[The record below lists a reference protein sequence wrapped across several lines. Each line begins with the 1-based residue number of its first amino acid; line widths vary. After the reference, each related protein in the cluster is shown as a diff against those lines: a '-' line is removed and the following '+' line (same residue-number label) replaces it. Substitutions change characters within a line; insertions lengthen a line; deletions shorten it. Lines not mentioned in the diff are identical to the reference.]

1 MEPLN
6 KLTADGACRTVFSND
21 VSFASFYNAAIFEGK
36 QIIHPDRLVRY
47 ENDISFIINDSK
59 RAEDKKRR
67 RNIVVKSDINGI
79 YCILGVEHQ
88 SSVDQAMVVRCAIYE
103 MLEYLKQLENKEYKR
118 LVPQIMVAFYTG
130 PKKWNV
136 PVKLSDYFEIPEE
149 LKKYFNDWKIILVD
163 VKEMDTSKIK
173 DEQTRYFIEAIQ
185 AMYKGDY
192 IKLHQK
198 RKMNT
203 NNLIY
208 AAIITGSLDM
218 IKDIV
223 EGGEMA
229 MCKAMDQLFQRFEN
243 QGIEKGKLNT
253 LKEQLK
259 VKLGTISSPLEKQLT
274 NTSLEKLNVLTL
286 NIFNVRN
293 EEDKHILN
301 TMFILFYLFYVFH
314 LLNLEF
320 LLDKFLVLFYRVH
333 K

>member
-36 QIIHPDRLVRY
+36 QIIHPERLVRY
-47 ENDISFIINDSK
+47 ENHISFLINDSK

-67 RNIVVKSDINGI
+67 RDIVVKSDINGI
-79 YCILGVEHQ
+79 YCLLGIEHQ
-88 SSVDQAMVVRCAIYE
+88 SSIDETMVIRCGIYE
-103 MLEYLKQLENKEYKR
+103 MLEYLKQAENKEYKR
-118 LVPQIMVAFYTG
+118 LVPQIIVVLYTG
-130 PKKWNV
+130 PKKWNG
-136 PVKLSDYFEIPEE
+136 PLKLSDYFEIPEE

-223 EGGEMA
+223 EGDEMD
-229 MCKAMDQLFQRFEN
+229 MCEGMERMAEGFRSEGRT
-243 QGIEKGKLNT
+243 QGREEGILVGRVEGKLEEKQNT
-253 LKEQLK
+253 LLMQLRC
-259 VKLGTISSPLEKQLT
+259 KLGDLSKETENTIRSST
-274 NTSLEKLNVLTL
+274 MEKLNKLTVSIFDIQSENDVLKL
-286 NIFNVRN
+286 I
-293 EEDKHILN
+293 H
-301 TMFILFYLFYVFH
+301 
-314 LLNLEF
+314 
-320 LLDKFLVLFYRVH
+320 
-333 K
+333 

>member
-1 MEPLN
+1 MI
-6 KLTADGACRTVFSND
+6 LTNNLTPDSACRTFFSND
-21 VSFASFYNAAIFEGK
+21 IYFASFSNAILFDGK
-36 QIIHPDRLVRY
+36 QVIRPERLVRY
-47 ENDISFIINDSK
+47 ENDMSLIIDDTKS
-59 RAEDKKRR
+59 AEDKKRR
-67 RNIVVKSDINGI
+67 RDIVVKSDINGI
-79 YCILGVEHQ
+79 YCILGIEHQ
-88 SSVDQAMVVRCAIYE
+88 SSIDETMVIRCGIYE
-103 MLEYLKQLENKEYKR
+103 MLEYLKQVENKEYKR

-136 PVKLSDYFEIPEE
+136 PVKLSDYFEILEE

-223 EGGEMA
+223 EGDEMD
-229 MCKAMDQLFQRFEN
+229 MCEGMERMAEGFRSEGREE
-243 QGIEKGKLNT
+243 GILVGRNEGKLEEKQNT
-253 LKEQLK
+253 LLMQLRC
-259 VKLGTISSPLEKQLT
+259 KLGDLSKETENTIRSST
-274 NTSLEKLNVLTL
+274 MEKLNKLTVSIFDIQSENDVLKL
-286 NIFNVRN
+286 I
-293 EEDKHILN
+293 H
-301 TMFILFYLFYVFH
+301 
-314 LLNLEF
+314 
-320 LLDKFLVLFYRVH
+320 
-333 K
+333 

>member
-67 RNIVVKSDINGI
+67 RDIVVKSDINGI
-79 YCILGVEHQ
+79 YCLLGIEHQ
-88 SSVDQAMVVRCAIYE
+88 SSIDETMVIRCGIYE
-103 MLEYLKQLENKEYKR
+103 MLEYLKQAENKKYKR
-118 LVPQIMVAFYTG
+118 LVPQIIVVLYTG
-130 PKKWNV
+130 PKKWNS

-223 EGGEMA
+223 EGDEIDMCEGMERMA
-229 MCKAMDQLFQRFEN
+229 EGFRSEGREE
-243 QGIEKGKLNT
+243 GILVGRAEGKLEEKQNT
-253 LKEQLK
+253 LLTLLTC
-259 VKLGTISSPLEKQLT
+259 KLGNLSKETENTIRSST
-274 NTSLEKLNVLTL
+274 MEKLNKLTVSVFDIQSENDVLR
-286 NIFNVRN
+286 II
-293 EEDKHILN
+293 H
-301 TMFILFYLFYVFH
+301 
-314 LLNLEF
+314 
-320 LLDKFLVLFYRVH
+320 
-333 K
+333 

>member
-1 MEPLN
+1 MIPIN
-6 KLTADGACRTVFSND
+6 KVTSDSACRTFLSND
-21 VSFASFYNAAIFEGK
+21 VSFASFINAVVFEGE
-36 QIIHPDRLVRY
+36 QLIHPENLVYY
-47 ENDISFIINDSK
+47 ENDTAFIINDLK

-67 RNIVVKSDINGI
+67 RDIVVKSDINGI
-79 YCILGVEHQ
+79 YCILGVGHQ

-223 EGGEMA
+223 EGDEMD
-229 MCKAMDQLFQRFEN
+229 MCEGMERMAEGFRSEGRT
-243 QGIEKGKLNT
+243 QGREEGILVGRVEGKLEEKQNM
-253 LKEQLK
+253 LNELLK
-259 VKLGTISSPLEKQLT
+259 VKLGSLSSNLEKQLS
-274 NTSLEKLNVLTL
+274 NTSIEKLNVLTRY
-286 NIFNVRN
+286 IFNVNN
-293 EEDKHILN
+293 ED
-301 TMFILFYLFYVFH
+301 
-314 LLNLEF
+314 
-320 LLDKFLVLFYRVH
+320 DVLRIIH
-333 K
+333 

>member
-67 RNIVVKSDINGI
+67 RDIVVKSDINGI
-79 YCILGVEHQ
+79 YCILGIEHQ
-88 SSVDQAMVVRCAIYE
+88 SSIDETMVIRCGIYE
-103 MLEYLKQLENKEYKR
+103 MLEYLKQAENKEYKR
-118 LVPQIMVAFYTG
+118 LVPQIIVVLYTG
-130 PKKWNV
+130 PKKWNS

-223 EGGEMA
+223 EGDEMD
-229 MCKAMDQLFQRFEN
+229 MCEGMERMAEGFRSEGREE
-243 QGIEKGKLNT
+243 GILVGRNEGKLEEKQNT
-253 LKEQLK
+253 LLMQLRC
-259 VKLGTISSPLEKQLT
+259 KLGDLSKETENTIRSST
-274 NTSLEKLNVLTL
+274 MEKLNKLTVSIFDIQSENDVLKL
-286 NIFNVRN
+286 I
-293 EEDKHILN
+293 H
-301 TMFILFYLFYVFH
+301 
-314 LLNLEF
+314 
-320 LLDKFLVLFYRVH
+320 
-333 K
+333 

>member
-1 MEPLN
+1 MIPIN
-6 KLTADGACRTVFSND
+6 KVTSDSVCRTFLSND
-21 VSFASFYNAAIFEGK
+21 VSFASFINAVVFEGE
-36 QIIHPDRLVRY
+36 QLIRPENLVRY
-47 ENDISFIINDSK
+47 ENDTAFIINDSK
-59 RAEDKKRR
+59 RIEDKKRR
-67 RNIVVKSDINGI
+67 RDIVVKSDINGI

-88 SSVDQAMVVRCAIYE
+88 SSVDQAMVVRCVIYE

-223 EGGEMA
+223 EGDEMDMCEGMERMAEGFRKEGEA
-229 MCKAMDQLFQRFEN
+229 RGE
-243 QGIEKGKLNT
+243 
-253 LKEQLK
+253 LKEKQNMLNELLK
-259 VKLGTISSPLEKQLT
+259 VKLGSLSSNLEKQLS
-274 NTSLEKLNVLTL
+274 NTSIEKLNVLTRH
-286 NIFNVRN
+286 IFNVNN
-293 EEDKHILN
+293 EED
-301 TMFILFYLFYVFH
+301 
-314 LLNLEF
+314 
-320 LLDKFLVLFYRVH
+320 VL
-333 K
+333 KLIN

>member
-67 RNIVVKSDINGI
+67 RDIVVKSDINGI
-79 YCILGVEHQ
+79 YCILGIEHQ
-88 SSVDQAMVVRCAIYE
+88 SSIDETMVIRCGIYE
-103 MLEYLKQLENKEYKR
+103 MLEYLKQAENKKYKR
-118 LVPQIMVAFYTG
+118 LVPQIIVVLYTG
-130 PKKWNV
+130 PKKWNG

-223 EGGEMA
+223 EGDEIDMCEGMERMA
-229 MCKAMDQLFQRFEN
+229 EGFRSEGREE
-243 QGIEKGKLNT
+243 GILVGRNEGKLEEKQNT
-253 LKEQLK
+253 LLTLLTC
-259 VKLGTISSPLEKQLT
+259 KLGNLSKETENTIRSST
-274 NTSLEKLNVLTL
+274 MEKLNKLTVSIFDIQSENDVLKL
-286 NIFNVRN
+286 I
-293 EEDKHILN
+293 H
-301 TMFILFYLFYVFH
+301 
-314 LLNLEF
+314 
-320 LLDKFLVLFYRVH
+320 
-333 K
+333 

>member
-67 RNIVVKSDINGI
+67 RDIVVKSDINGI
-79 YCILGVEHQ
+79 YCILGIEHQ
-88 SSVDQAMVVRCAIYE
+88 SSIDETMVIRCGIYE
-103 MLEYLKQLENKEYKR
+103 MLEYLKQAENKEYKR
-118 LVPQIMVAFYTG
+118 LVPQIIVVLYTG
-130 PKKWNV
+130 PKKWNG

-208 AAIITGSLDM
+208 VAIITGSLDM

-223 EGGEMA
+223 EGDEMD
-229 MCKAMDQLFQRFEN
+229 MCEGMERMAEGFRSEGREE
-243 QGIEKGKLNT
+243 GILVGRNEGKLEEKQNT
-253 LKEQLK
+253 LLMQLRC
-259 VKLGTISSPLEKQLT
+259 KLGDLSKETENTIRSST
-274 NTSLEKLNVLTL
+274 MEKLNKLTVSIFDIQSENDVLKL
-286 NIFNVRN
+286 I
-293 EEDKHILN
+293 H
-301 TMFILFYLFYVFH
+301 
-314 LLNLEF
+314 
-320 LLDKFLVLFYRVH
+320 
-333 K
+333 

>member
-36 QIIHPDRLVRY
+36 QIIHPERLVRY

-59 RAEDKKRR
+59 RVEDKKRR
-67 RNIVVKSDINGI
+67 RDIVVKSDINGI
-79 YCILGVEHQ
+79 YCLLGIEHQ
-88 SSVDQAMVVRCAIYE
+88 SSIDETMVIRCGIYE

-130 PKKWNV
+130 PKKWNG
-136 PVKLSDYFEIPEE
+136 PLKLSDYFEIPEE

-223 EGGEMA
+223 EGDEIDMCEGMERMA
-229 MCKAMDQLFQRFEN
+229 EGFRSEGRT
-243 QGIEKGKLNT
+243 QGREEGILVGRAEGKLEEKQNT
-253 LKEQLK
+253 LLTLLTC
-259 VKLGTISSPLEKQLT
+259 KLGNLSKETENTIRSST
-274 NTSLEKLNVLTL
+274 MEKLNKLTVSVFDIQSENDVLR
-286 NIFNVRN
+286 II
-293 EEDKHILN
+293 H
-301 TMFILFYLFYVFH
+301 
-314 LLNLEF
+314 
-320 LLDKFLVLFYRVH
+320 
-333 K
+333 

>member
-1 MEPLN
+1 MIPIN
-6 KLTADGACRTVFSND
+6 KVTSDSACRTFLSND
-21 VSFASFYNAAIFEGK
+21 VSFASFINAVVFEGE
-36 QIIHPDRLVRY
+36 QLIHPENLVYY
-47 ENDISFIINDSK
+47 ENDTAFIINDLK

-67 RNIVVKSDINGI
+67 RDIVVKSDINGI
-79 YCILGVEHQ
+79 YCILGVGHQ

-223 EGGEMA
+223 EGDEMD
-229 MCKAMDQLFQRFEN
+229 MCEGMERMAEGFRNE
-243 QGIEKGKLNT
+243 GRSEGKLEEKRST
-253 LKEQLK
+253 LKEQLEI
-259 VKLGTISSPLEKQLT
+259 KLGTISNNLELQLT
-274 NTSLEKLNVLTL
+274 NATLEKLNILTR
-286 NIFNVRN
+286 NIFNITN
-293 EEDKHILN
+293 EED
-301 TMFILFYLFYVFH
+301 
-314 LLNLEF
+314 
-320 LLDKFLVLFYRVH
+320 VL
-333 K
+333 KIIN

>member
-1 MEPLN
+1 MIPIN
-6 KLTADGACRTVFSND
+6 KVTSDSACRTFLSND

-67 RNIVVKSDINGI
+67 RDIVVKSDINGI
-79 YCILGVEHQ
+79 YCILGIEHQ
-88 SSVDQAMVVRCAIYE
+88 SSIDETMVIRCGIYE
-103 MLEYLKQLENKEYKR
+103 MLEYLKQVENKEYKR

-223 EGGEMA
+223 EGDEMDMCEGMERMAEGFRKEGEA
-229 MCKAMDQLFQRFEN
+229 RSKSKYKAE
-243 QGIEKGKLNT
+243 GIIEGKLEEKQNM
-253 LKEQLK
+253 LKEQLGIK
-259 VKLGTISSPLEKQLT
+259 FGSLSSNLT
-274 NTSLEKLNVLTL
+274 NQLSKASIEKLNVLTRH
-286 NIFNVRN
+286 IFNVTN
-293 EEDKHILN
+293 EED
-301 TMFILFYLFYVFH
+301 
-314 LLNLEF
+314 
-320 LLDKFLVLFYRVH
+320 VL
-333 K
+333 KIIN